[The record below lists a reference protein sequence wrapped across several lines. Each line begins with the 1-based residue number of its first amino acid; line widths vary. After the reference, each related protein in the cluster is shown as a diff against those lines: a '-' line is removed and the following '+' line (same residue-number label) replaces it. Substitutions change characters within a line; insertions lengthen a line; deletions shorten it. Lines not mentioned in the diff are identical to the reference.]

1 MGRRIVLAGLA
12 SVVVLAAWALVGNA
26 LLGVRSRVDMR
37 RPQDMEQVYQ
47 VLRANIPSPGGY
59 VVHSAANDTGPTDD
73 PVFGVRYSGL
83 AHSDA
88 GRTMAQGLV
97 RWLLASIIVA
107 GLLSVTAAR
116 VFESYAGRVL
126 FVVTVGLLIAV
137 TGDLS
142 QYDIGRYPLGSAA
155 LLALDTVAAWT
166 LVGLVMARIV
176 RPVG

>member
-116 VFESYAGRVL
+116 VFETLCGQGPVRGDRRSADRGDRGPQPVRHRSVSARLDGAAGARH
-126 FVVTVGLLIAV
+126 
-137 TGDLS
+137 
-142 QYDIGRYPLGSAA
+142 
-155 LLALDTVAAWT
+155 VAAWT